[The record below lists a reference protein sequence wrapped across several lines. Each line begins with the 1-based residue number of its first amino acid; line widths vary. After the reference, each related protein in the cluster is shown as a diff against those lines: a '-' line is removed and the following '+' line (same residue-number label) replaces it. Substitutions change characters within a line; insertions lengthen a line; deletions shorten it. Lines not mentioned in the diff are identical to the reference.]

1 MFLRI
6 LESDDSVFDHR
17 MLVLEVFA
25 RLCQDSY
32 TVVELFI
39 NYDCSDEISSE
50 SGVFERIVG
59 AINHTEGFLPM
70 PYPAGTDKLADC
82 DIDKLTAWIADGA
95 PE

>member
-39 NYDCSDEISSE
+39 NYDCDVITTNIFEEIVIIFSIFC
-50 SGVFERIVG
+50 FED
-59 AINHTEGFLPM
+59 NCLYNFT
-70 PYPAGTDKLADC
+70 
-82 DIDKLTAWIADGA
+82 
-95 PE
+95 